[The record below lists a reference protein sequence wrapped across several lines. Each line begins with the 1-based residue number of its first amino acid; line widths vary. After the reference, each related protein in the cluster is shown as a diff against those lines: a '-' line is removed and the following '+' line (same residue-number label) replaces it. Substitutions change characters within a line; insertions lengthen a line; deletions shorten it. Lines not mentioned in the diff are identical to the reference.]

1 MVSYFTRFLALA
13 AALAPVFGAPATTP
27 HHLKIRNPLA
37 EDVVPDSYIVVYN
50 SNVDA
55 ATIAS
60 HVSLPRSVSS
70 CDWDNDLDI
79 SFCSG

>member
-13 AALAPVFGAPATTP
+13 AALAPVFGAPATAP
-27 HHLKIRNPLA
+27 HHLKIRNPQA

-60 HVSLPRSVSS
+60 HVNPPRSMSY
-70 CDWDNDLDI
+70 CAWDNALDI
-79 SFCSG
+79 SFYSG